1 MEGVFFFFLMTLPI
15 LNLFFYFPLHHS
27 HCSPPLQYNINESK
41 ETCLSCHLVCL
52 FCLFLVIYMLL
63 QEFSPS
69 ILKECISLGT
79 LYTLE
84 RYRMEEISSYF
95 RGESMA
101 SSLST
106 DVTYEPLFQAAQ
118 LMLFR
123 HINSVINMLPVPHQ
137 VGMSESIFL
146 LLRLQVFSLLCFF
159 FSLLQGQRHIRDE
172 VGDCL
177 GC

>member
-1 MEGVFFFFLMTLPI
+1 MEGVFFFLTMLSI
-15 LNLFFYFPLHHS
+15 LNLFFYFLLHHS
-27 HCSPPLQYNINESK
+27 HCFPPPQCNINEQK
-41 ETCLSCHLVCL
+41 VTCLSCHLV
-52 FCLFLVIYMLL
+52 CLFLVIYMLL

-137 VGMSESIFL
+137 VGMTESTFL
-146 LLRLQVFSLLCFF
+146 LCLQVFSLLCFF
-159 FSLLQGQRHIRDE
+159 FSLLQGQHHIPDKA
-172 VGDCL
+172 GDCL